1 MSIKFHNK
9 TIYWENI
16 LSFSFKTEY
25 QKKCVCCEIT
35 NALLMKY
42 QCWRPGPII
51 ATAIVTH
58 WLTHTTCGDLIGIT
72 PQMTLYG
79 QICVMAITQ
88 FKLQCFDLSTVQ
100 NFTLCVHLSFIVE
113 GETRQCNAEFRENIE
128 VPRRLYSWQWK
139 VYNDD
144 QSWYLSQGWAGMT
157 FTFIGT
163 GIDNFFCNLHVNL
176 CNLI

>member
-9 TIYWENI
+9 TISREHFCPFFI
-16 LSFSFKTEY
+16 TEY
-25 QKKCVCCEIT
+25 QRNNRVCCEISY
-35 NALLMKY
+35 ALLMKY

-88 FKLQCFDLSTVQ
+88 FKLQCFDLSTVH

-113 GETRQCNAEFRENIE
+113 GETRECR
-128 VPRRLYSWQWK
+128 VPRKYWSSQTIVQLTVESVHWRPLLIFVAGESE
-139 VYNDD
+139 NDFYFY
-144 QSWYLSQGWAGMT
+144 WNGNW
-157 FTFIGT
+157 
-163 GIDNFFCNLHVNL
+163 
-176 CNLI
+176 